1 MKIKN
6 IFIIFF
12 EFLLSLLNSKSDFKK
27 YDKLKIND
35 VASIKIEDLPEEF
48 GKEAFKTID
57 EFIKKTAYLNHEW
70 LLYFDYKT
78 GEILRCIEGKK
89 DEVKITFENDEFEG
103 YHVASIHNHPLDVIS
118 PPSGKNFGILLREF
132 EEYELIAS
140 KNELWILKAK
150 PVDIHLANEIN
161 LFAIYFFN
169 AAEIQADNYYDDEEM
184 KDKYISIAYGESLL
198 NYINDKN
205 IKDIQLTKKR
215 YEND

>member
-78 GEILRCIEGKK
+78 GEILRCIEG
-89 DEVKITFENDEFEG
+89 
-103 YHVASIHNHPLDVIS
+103 NHPLDVIS

-169 AAEIQADNYYDDEEM
+169 AAEIQAGNYYDDEEM
-184 KDKYISIAYGESLL
+184 NDKYISIAYGESLL

>member
-89 DEVKITFENDEFEG
+89 DNVELKFKDGEFEG
-103 YHVASIHNHPLDVIS
+103 HQVASIHNHPSDVMS
-118 PPSGKNFGILLREF
+118 PPSGKNFGILFREF
-132 EEYELIAS
+132 EDYELIAS
-140 KNELWILKAK
+140 RKELWILKFK
-150 PVDIHLANEIN
+150 
-161 LFAIYFFN
+161 
-169 AAEIQADNYYDDEEM
+169 
-184 KDKYISIAYGESLL
+184 LL
-198 NYINDKN
+198 IRTW
-205 IKDIQLTKKR
+205 QMS
-215 YEND
+215 